1 MSLMMTGQL
10 QISGSMSVATKFQSV
25 FDTGG

>member
-10 QISGSMSVATKFQSV
+10 SIEGSMSAATKFQNVLDFS
-25 FDTGG
+25 D